1 MNLTKAALISV
12 LVVFA
17 TIASD
22 MALARGGRVYH
33 GGVHHGGAR
42 FGVGVGVGVAVG
54 SVFWPGYYYSRP
66 YYYNS
71 YYSPYYAPYYSPM
84 VVAPSQPQTYIEQ
97 GGAAPA
103 ADPAQQGY
111 WYYCAE
117 SRTYYPYVKQ
127 CAVPWQRA
135 APQPPPPG

>member
-1 MNLTKAALISV
+1 MNVTKAALLSV

-22 MALARGGRVYH
+22 TALARGGR
-33 GGVHHGGAR
+33 VHHGGAR

-54 SVFWPGYYYSRP
+54 SLFWPGYYYSRP

-127 CAVPWQRA
+127 CAGPWQRV

>member
-1 MNLTKAALISV
+1 MNLTKAALLSV
-12 LVVFA
+12 VVVFA

-22 MALARGGRVYH
+22 TALARGGRVH
-33 GGVHHGGAR
+33 HHHGGAR

-54 SVFWPGYYYSRP
+54 SLFWPGYYYSRP
-66 YYYNS
+66 YYYDP
-71 YYSPYYAPYYSPM
+71 YYSPYYSPFPI
-84 VVAPSQPQTYIEQ
+84 VVAPSQPQTYIER
-97 GGAAPA
+97 GDAVPAPAPA
-103 ADPAQQGY
+103 ANQSQQGY

-127 CAVPWQRA
+127 CAGPWQRV